1 MKKYDD
7 EYMAAETILPAT
19 VVDLLHAQGSHAEE
33 AVSEACLLDEHE
45 LAMLS

>member
-7 EYMAAETILPAT
+7 EYIAAETVLPAT
-19 VVDLLHAQGSHAEE
+19 VIDLMHAQGGHIEE
-33 AVSEACLLDEHE
+33 VANEAILDEHE